1 MKSVWTESYNIK
13 KRESLDRDIEAEVVV
28 IGAGIT
34 GLLTAYMLKDKGLK
48 VVVIEK
54 GRILEGNTL
63 NTTAKITI
71 QHDLIYDKLIKEYKE
86 ENAKKYVKANT
97 IAIEKYKEIINK
109 NNIDCDF
116 EEADAY
122 IYTLDDIVKIE
133 NEYEAAK
140 KLEIDAEL
148 VDEIELPF
156 EVAKALKFKKQGQFN
171 PIKFLNYIAKDLTIY
186 ENTKAIDIKNNIVVT
201 EKGNI
206 KAKNIVVAT
215 QFPIINTPGYY
226 FLRMHQDR
234 SYVVAFENAQNIKGM
249 YIDEN
254 KDGYS
259 FRSYNSLLLV
269 GGASGR
275 TGSNE
280 KGGSY
285 ENVIEFTKSLYPNAI
300 EKYRWSA
307 QDCMTSDG
315 IPYIGEYSN
324 SDEMKN
330 VYVAT
335 GFNKWGMTSAMIAS
349 LIITDKI
356 TKTFNDYY
364 EIFSPERYDITASIK
379 NTLIDVGYTT
389 YNFIAQRIRIPM
401 EAVEDISNGSGGI
414 VNYNG
419 ENVGVYKDD
428 KGEIY
433 TVSTKCP
440 HLGCELKWDAND
452 LAWDC
457 PCHGSRFDY
466 KGNLLNS
473 PSTKELRCEEDI

>member
-13 KRESLDRDIEAEVVV
+13 RRESLDKDIETEVAVV
-28 IGAGIT
+28 GAGIA
-34 GLLTAYMLKDKGLK
+34 GILTAYMLQEKGLK
-48 VVVIEK
+48 VVVIERGK
-54 GRILEGNTL
+54 ILEGNTL

-97 IAIEKYKEIINK
+97 KALEKYKEIINTNK
-109 NNIDCDF
+109 IDCDF

-122 IYTLDDIVKIE
+122 VYTLDDVIKIE

-140 KLEIDAEL
+140 KLDIDAEL

-156 EVAKALKFKKQGQFN
+156 KIAKALKFNKQGQFN
-171 PIKFLNYIAKDLTIY
+171 PIKFLNYIAEDLTIY
-186 ENTKAIDIKNNIVVT
+186 ENTKAIDIKDSVVVT
-201 EKGNI
+201 NKGNI
-206 KAKNIVVAT
+206 KAKHIVVAT
-215 QFPIINTPGYY
+215 HFPIINTPGYY

-234 SYVVAFENAQNIKGM
+234 SYVVAFEKAQNIKGM

-254 KDGYS
+254 KNGYS
-259 FRSYNSLLLV
+259 FRSYKDLLIV
-269 GGASGR
+269 GGESGR
-275 TGSNE
+275 TGSYE

-285 ENVIEFTKSLYPNAI
+285 EKIIEFTKSLYPSAI

-307 QDCMTSDG
+307 QDCIASDD
-315 IPYIGEYSN
+315 IPFIGEYS
-324 SDEMKN
+324 DDMKD

-335 GFNKWGMTSAMIAS
+335 GFKKWGMTSSMAAA

-356 TKTFNDYY
+356 TKTFNDYCD
-364 EIFSPERYDITASIK
+364 IFSPKRYDVTASIK
-379 NTLIDVGYTT
+379 NTIKDVGYTA
-389 YNFIAQRIRIPM
+389 YNFIAQRVRIPM
-401 EAVEDISNGSGGI
+401 EAAEDINKGNGGI
-414 VNYNG
+414 VSYNG
-419 ENVGVYKDD
+419 EKVGVYKDNN
-428 KGEIY
+428 GEIY
-433 TVSTKCP
+433 AVSTKCP
-440 HLGCELKWDAND
+440 HLGCELKWNAND

-473 PSTKELRCEEDI
+473 PSIKELKCEEEI